1 MKLSPSRARL
11 VLPVVILLLFATGW
25 AVFDRTARKPVPPG
39 QGDGGGTARID
50 PSAAVPAGSTGSWTI
65 TFQAGPD
72 GIEPGG
78 GLVVQ
83 FPVFWKWTPPQTE
96 SPGYPGFVFAEWSRD
111 DLVLEAFASDLQWV
125 RFTVRG
131 ERLEPGDRV
140 AIHYGGSSDDGI
152 SEVRADPYA
161 ERGQEFLVKVDG
173 DGDEVYEEIEESPR
187 IDIIPGEAVQLRVF
201 GRGGATVGDSTDLV
215 VAALDRFG
223 NLAPS
228 YRGTIR
234 FSHRRSV
241 RGLPASYTF
250 LEEDEGTRR
259 FSFLIPEPGIFS
271 VHAREEGGILEGR
284 SNPIPVLPER
294 GETVLLWADLHQ
306 HSNLSDGTGKP
317 DDLYAYARDVANL
330 DVMALTDHDH
340 HGLRPLGVAPWEE
353 VREATEASYEPG
365 SFVTFLG
372 YEWTNWTYGHRNV
385 YYKAPDGEVFSM
397 ADSASNAPGEL
408 WNRLV
413 ETEAMT
419 IAHHTGGGP
428 VPIDWNV
435 RPDPRF
441 EYLVEIA
448 SVHGSSECAGCPSE
462 IYRPVEGAFVQDAL
476 KRGYRLGFIGAGD
489 GHIGHP
495 GETYGLLGGLAGIY
509 ATERTRESVWEAMR
523 ARRTYATSGA
533 RIVLS
538 ARVGEYWMGEEF
550 DFLDVDDAFDVSFEV
565 VGTEPVDRVE
575 LIIDG
580 RVADTKYCSTAE
592 VSGSFTMRR
601 PVTETWF
608 YVRVIQMD
616 GNLAWSSPF
625 WITSKQKRAE
635 SP

>member
-1 MKLSPSRARL
+1 MKLSPFSSRP
-11 VLPVVILLLFATGW
+11 VLAVLILALCAAGWVVFELSPKRQI
-25 AVFDRTARKPVPPG
+25 PPG
-39 QGDGGGTARID
+39 YGDGGGTARID
-50 PSAAVPAGSTGSWTI
+50 PAAPIPAGSTGSWTI
-65 TFQAGPD
+65 TFEAGPD

-83 FPVFWKWTPPQTE
+83 FPVFWKWTPPQTD

-111 DLVLEAFASDLQWV
+111 DLVLESFASELQWV

-152 SEVRADPYA
+152 SGVRADPYS

-173 DGDEVYEEIEESPR
+173 DGDEVYQEIGESPR
-187 IDIIPGEAVQLRVF
+187 IDIVPGEAVQLRVF
-201 GRGGATVGDSTDLV
+201 GRGGATPRDSTDLV

-223 NLAPS
+223 NLAHS

-241 RGLPASYTF
+241 RGLPISYTF
-250 LEEDEGTRR
+250 REEDRGTRR
-259 FSFLIPEPGIFS
+259 FPFLIPEEGIFR
-271 VHAREEGGILEGR
+271 VLALEEGGVLEGR
-284 SNPIPVLPER
+284 SNPIPV
-294 GETVLLWADLHQ
+294 VADAADKMLLWADLHQ

-317 DDLYAYARDVANL
+317 DELYRYARDVANL

-340 HGLRPLGVAPWEE
+340 HGLRPLGPSPWKE
-353 VREATEASYEPG
+353 VRDATEDFYNPG
-365 SFVTFLG
+365 AFVTFLG
-372 YEWTNWTYGHRNV
+372 YEWTNWSYGHRNV
-385 YYKAPDGEVFSM
+385 YYKSSAGEVLSM
-397 ADSASNAPGEL
+397 ADSSSNAPQEL
-408 WNRLV
+408 WDGLQKG
-413 ETEAMT
+413 EAMT

-428 VPIDWNV
+428 VPIDWTV
-435 RPDPRF
+435 APDPDF

-448 SVHGSSECAGCPSE
+448 SVHGSSECAGCPKE

-476 KRGYRLGFIGAGD
+476 ERGYRLGFIGAGD

-495 GETYGLLGGLAGIY
+495 GETYGLIGGLAGIY
-509 ATERTRESVWEAMR
+509 AEERTRESVWEALR

-533 RIVLS
+533 RIVLTV
-538 ARVGEYWMGEEF
+538 RVGEHWMGEEF
-550 DFLDVDDAFDVSFEV
+550 DFLDVADSFEVDFEV

-575 LIIDG
+575 LIVDG
-580 RVADTKYCSTAE
+580 RIADTKYCDDRE
-592 VSGSFTMRR
+592 VAASFIMRR

-616 GNLAWSSPF
+616 ENLAWSSPF
-625 WITSKQKRAE
+625 WITSKREQAE